1 MQSRNCR
8 RQMLFRVTD
17 GNRRALQAVRCC
29 SGIGPCMTR
38 GEGQTQKVIRRLLQ
52 QVLATGSSTTLCFL
66 VSFRSASSAATVVLL
81 LAAVAV
87 LHWRVLVAS
96 CSRSGVSPAV
106 AALDGLRRG
115 PAAACSCRRS
125 PLHVRMDHSNE
136 KGLAMSILATE
147 AVPLP
152 TVANT
157 KATWSTTGRI
167 WYWVQPAISSMT
179 ILGLSRVKL
188 RLRGATRH
196 RRSLRRPA

>member
-8 RQMLFRVTD
+8 RKMLFRVTD

-115 PAAACSCRRS
+115 PAAACSRRPSS
-125 PLHVRMDHSNE
+125 PSA
-136 KGLAMSILATE
+136 GLGAG
-147 AVPLP
+147 P
-152 TVANT
+152 
-157 KATWSTTGRI
+157 GR
-167 WYWVQPAISSMT
+167 
-179 ILGLSRVKL
+179 
-188 RLRGATRH
+188 
-196 RRSLRRPA
+196 RRPALAGGRRFMSAWTTATKRALLCRFWLPRPSRSRRLQTPKLHGLQRGGSGIGRSLQFHLRRF